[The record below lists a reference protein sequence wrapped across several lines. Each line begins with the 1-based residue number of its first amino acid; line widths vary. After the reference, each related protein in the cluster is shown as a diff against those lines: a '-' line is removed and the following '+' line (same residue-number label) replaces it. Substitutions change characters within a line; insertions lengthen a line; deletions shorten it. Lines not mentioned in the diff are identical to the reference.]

1 MQLESMSSQNLIAN
15 APVPLGPYPEPVL
28 ALTLLH
34 VDLNESML
42 TDMKE
47 VTLVN
52 SDPLNQVPAVQIR
65 AGVQKRRSDMGL
77 CGSAVK
83 RRLVS
88 HCDC

>member
-1 MQLESMSSQNLIAN
+1 MLPFRWVLIRK
-15 APVPLGPYPEPVL
+15 PV
-28 ALTLLH
+28 AFLTLLH

-65 AGVQKRRSDMGL
+65 GVQNDG
-77 CGSAVK
+77 VTW
-83 RRLVS
+83 
-88 HCDC
+88 DCVAQQ